1 MNLTSEQGSGL
12 FLRKATGL
20 TREFGIA
27 DAIWTNL
34 GLVGVFFSLTFIAST
49 GPLIGGD
56 PVVGGIIALIGMF
69 FVAIA
74 FAAMSIITP
83 RTASDYVFT
92 SRYLNPALGFV
103 GNAGYYVSTV
113 PLFMGITITTIES
126 FGFSALFAY
135 VGLATGNQG
144 MVNLA
149 TTLSTNPYYELAV
162 GGILTILVGMI
173 PLLGYRVYRWL
184 NNVILPLILVAVAV
198 MFYVLATTPT
208 SVALQ
213 RLTALSG
220 NPNLI
225 ANVTAVQPV
234 SAIPVA
240 HGLGADFALN
250 AVYVVG
256 FAYIISAIYIAGE
269 VRQVKRNMPIAIV
282 GTLIITLIIF
292 AGATILSY
300 NTFGYNFLSNLYTQ
314 TIALANPAG
323 VGLPLIPYLDFLT
336 AAISN
341 NVYIGGFIIIVVII
355 QLLWYQT
362 NAVFVGGRL
371 LLSYSFDRIMPSFM
385 GDVSDRLHVPAKA
398 MIVSLIIGLLAGLVF
413 VFPSTAAVAFLM
425 SSAAVAILLLF
436 PITVVGIALLVFR
449 YQKSA
454 QFKASSLS
462 NSYLGGPLYVIAA
475 VITIIYSIATF
486 VEYIITPAIF
496 PTSLTEGLELIFIP
510 IAILFVIYYVSRAIN
525 ASRGVKFNL
534 IFKEIPPE

>member
-1 MNLTSEQGSGL
+1 
-12 FLRKATGL
+12 
-20 TREFGIA
+20 
-27 DAIWTNL
+27 
-34 GLVGVFFSLTFIAST
+34 
-49 GPLIGGD
+49 
-56 PVVGGIIALIGMF
+56 
-69 FVAIA
+69 
-74 FAAMSIITP
+74 
-83 RTASDYVFT
+83 
-92 SRYLNPALGFV
+92 
-103 GNAGYYVSTV
+103 
-113 PLFMGITITTIES
+113 
-126 FGFSALFAY
+126 
-135 VGLATGNQG
+135 
-144 MVNLA
+144 
-149 TTLSTNPYYELAV
+149 
-162 GGILTILVGMI
+162 
-173 PLLGYRVYRWL
+173 
-184 NNVILPLILVAVAV
+184 
-198 MFYVLATTPT
+198 
-208 SVALQ
+208 
-213 RLTALSG
+213 
-220 NPNLI
+220 
-225 ANVTAVQPV
+225 
-234 SAIPVA
+234 
-240 HGLGADFALN
+240 
-250 AVYVVG
+250 
-256 FAYIISAIYIAGE
+256 
-269 VRQVKRNMPIAIV
+269 MPIAIV

-323 VGLPLIPYLDFLT
+323 VGLPLVPYLDFLA

-462 NSYLGGPLYVIAA
+462 NSYLGGPLYVISA
-475 VITIIYSIATF
+475 VITIVYSIATF

-525 ASRGVKFNL
+525 ASRGIKFEL